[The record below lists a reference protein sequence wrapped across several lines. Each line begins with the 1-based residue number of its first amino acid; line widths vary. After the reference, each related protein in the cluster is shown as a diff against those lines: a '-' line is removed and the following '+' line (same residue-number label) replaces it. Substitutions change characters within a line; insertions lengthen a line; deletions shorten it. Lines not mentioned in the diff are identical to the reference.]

1 LSFQHPQEITG
12 VNLSTFLRSSLQNV
26 KGKKIDVMDFHK
38 LLKEKMAELGI
49 EEQFKQR
56 YLNVGFSGGEKK
68 RMEILQLSL
77 LEPKY
82 AILDETDSGLDV
94 DSLRLVC
101 DAVNKVKKKDMGI
114 VLITHYNRIL
124 KFIQPDQVHVLY
136 KGKIVKSGGKELAH
150 EIEENGFKGYLGDE

>member
-1 LSFQHPQEITG
+1 
-12 VNLSTFLRSSLQNV
+12 
-26 KGKKIDVMDFHK
+26 
-38 LLKEKMAELGI
+38 
-49 EEQFKQR
+49 
-56 YLNVGFSGGEKK
+56 
-68 RMEILQLSL
+68 MEILQLSL
-77 LEPKY
+77 FEPKY